1 MARRPTVPSYR
12 LHKQS
17 GQAVVTLSD
26 AVTRRRRDVL
36 LGPHGTPVSRAEYAR
51 VVAEWEASG
60 RRLASPP
67 GSAPADLTV
76 NELVLAFIDYA
87 EAHYPPEGRE
97 ARQFKLSLRP
107 LRKLYGHAPATSF
120 GPRAIKAVRQAMLDA
135 RRFRVRFGDGREWWA
150 VEEQVRPAGA
160 GWEAR
165 RKKRWEP
172 VEVLVEETALCRNV
186 VNRRIT
192 RIKTVFKWAVEQE
205 LLPGDVY
212 HALQAVRA
220 LPPNA
225 QGVRLTAP
233 VGPAFWESVQ
243 AVLPFCPPPVA
254 AMLRLQWLTGMRSGE
269 VRRMRTCD
277 LDRADPACWLYRPGS
292 DAGPHGAHKNAWRGQ
307 DRVVPLGP
315 QCVEVLTPFLRPDD
329 PAAFLFCPA
338 RAEAARNAM
347 RRGDKPPRKPKR
359 RRKGSPR
366 RPPGTCYTAHT
377 YPQAVRRA
385 CAKAGVDFHPYMLR
399 HGRKMVV
406 ERAAG
411 SDAAR
416 AVLGQKSIDSTA
428 HYGALDV
435 ATARE
440 IMTKIG

>member
-1 MARRPTVPSYR
+1 MARRPAVPSYR

-26 AVTRRRRDVL
+26 AATRRRRDVL
-36 LGPHGTPVSRAEYAR
+36 LGVYKTPASRAEYAR
-51 VVAEWEASG
+51 VIAEWEAND
-60 RRLASPP
+60 RRLPAAAD
-67 GSAPADLTV
+67 APADLTV
-76 NELVLAFIDYA
+76 NELVLAFLDYA
-87 EAHYPPEGRE
+87 DAHYPPEGRE

-107 LRKLYGHAPATSF
+107 LRKLYGHAPAASF
-120 GPRAIKAVRQAMLDA
+120 GPRALKAVRQAMLDA
-135 RRFRVRFGDGREWWA
+135 RRFRVRFEDGREWWA
-150 VEEQVRPAGA
+150 AEEQVRAAGD
-160 GWEAR
+160 GREAR
-165 RKKRWEP
+165 RKKEWKP
-172 VEVLVEETALCRNV
+172 VEVLAEDKALCRNV

-205 LLPGDVY
+205 LLPGGVY

-220 LPPNA
+220 MPPNA
-225 QGVRLTAP
+225 QGVRHTAP
-233 VGPAFWESVQ
+233 VGAAFWESVE

-315 QCVEVLTPFLRPDD
+315 QCVEILTPFLRAD

-338 RAEAARNAM
+338 RAEAARNAL

-359 RRKGSPR
+359 RRKGPPR
-366 RPPGTCYTAHT
+366 RPPGACYTAHT

-385 CAKAGVDFHPYMLR
+385 CAKAGVNFHPYMLR

-428 HYGALDV
+428 HYGELDV
-435 ATARE
+435 KAAADVMR
-440 IMTKIG
+440 KIG